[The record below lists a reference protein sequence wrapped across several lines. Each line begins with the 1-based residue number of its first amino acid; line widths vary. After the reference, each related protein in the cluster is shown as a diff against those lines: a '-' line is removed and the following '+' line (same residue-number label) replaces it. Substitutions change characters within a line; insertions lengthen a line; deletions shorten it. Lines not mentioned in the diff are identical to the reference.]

1 MKETAE
7 LWKKY
12 NISSELLKQRLGRTS
27 NLLGEYAEYLVSEYL
42 KGELLTASNA
52 SADIQTPNGDFYQ
65 VKSRKISSNLTTQ
78 LSIIRSW
85 NFDYLAVILFNK
97 KGSVIKGLICSKS
110 ISEKYGTYNEH
121 QNGWVIS
128 TTNSFLNDKTHIDI
142 TNQLRELNNEKP
154 IELEKSL
161 PSSNSIRKSDKTEYS
176 TFNQKEREIDKVDRK
191 LPKWFKN
198 PDFICSRI
206 LIIFL
211 ELEKKYGSVKYDL
224 LADYC
229 SGMKTFKSN
238 FAQMKNFGEKNHGK
252 VFEQNGSIITLWNPI
267 KEKVILEF
275 DKHYELIKTHYITVG
290 NNVDK
295 LRNYQ

>member
-1 MKETAE
+1 MKEIAD
-7 LWKKY
+7 LWKEY
-12 NISSELLKQRLGRTS
+12 NISTELLKQRLGRTS
-27 NLLGEYAEYLVSEYL
+27 NLLGEYAEYLVNEYL

-52 SADIQTPNGDFYQ
+52 SADIAAPNGELYQ
-65 VKSRKISSNLTTQ
+65 VKSRKITGNVTTQ

-85 NFDYLAVILFNK
+85 NFDYLAIVLFDK
-97 KGSVIKGLICSKS
+97 KGSVIKGLICPKVV
-110 ISEKYGTYNEH
+110 SEQYGVYNEH

-128 TTNSFLNDKTHIDI
+128 TTSNFLNDQNHIDI

-154 IELEKSL
+154 IDLEKSIQT
-161 PSSNSIRKSDKTEYS
+161 SNLIKKPEKTEYLIS
-176 TFNQKEREIDKVDRK
+176 NQKEKEIDKIYRK

-211 ELEKKYGSVKYDL
+211 ELEKKYGTVKYDL

-229 SGMKTFKSN
+229 SGIKTFKSN

-252 VFEQNGSIITLWNPI
+252 VFELNGQIVTLWNPV
-267 KEKVILEF
+267 KDNVISEY
-275 DKHYELIKTHYITVG
+275 KRHYELIKTHY
-290 NNVDK
+290 NNV
-295 LRNYQ
+295 

>member
-7 LWKKY
+7 LWKEY
-12 NISSELLKQRLGRTS
+12 NITTELLKQRLGRTS
-27 NLLGEYAEYLVSEYL
+27 NLLGEYAEYLVNEHL
-42 KGELLTASNA
+42 KGEILTASNS
-52 SADIQTPNGDFYQ
+52 SADIQTPNGNLYQ
-65 VKSRKISSNLTTQ
+65 VKSRKISNNLTTQ

-85 NFDYLAVILFNK
+85 NFDYLAVVLFNK
-97 KGSVIKGLICSKS
+97 KGSVIKGLICSKL

-128 TTNSFLNDKTHIDI
+128 TTNIFLNDENHIDI

-154 IELEKSL
+154 IELEKSSANL
-161 PSSNSIRKSDKTEYS
+161 NLNKKSEKTEYS
-176 TFNQKEREIDKVDRK
+176 TTNQKEQEIDKVFRK

-224 LADYC
+224 LAEYC
-229 SGMKTFKSN
+229 AGIKTFKSN

-252 VFEQNGSIITLWNPI
+252 VFEQNGSIITLWNPV
-267 KEKVILEF
+267 KENVILEF
-275 DKHYELIKTHYITVG
+275 KKHYESIKTHY
-290 NNVDK
+290 NSA
-295 LRNYQ
+295 